1 MLKKI
6 YLTDFQESPFQNG
19 NNITGNLEDVLNKD
33 KKLWIKIL
41 WKLVTLSDTIT
52 IANIRS

>member
-19 NNITGNLEDVLNKD
+19 NNITGNLKEVLNKD

-41 WKLVTLSDTIT
+41 
-52 IANIRS
+52 

>member
-19 NNITGNLEDVLNKD
+19 NNITGNLEEVLNKD

>member
-6 YLTDFQESPFQNG
+6 YLVDFQESPFQNG
-19 NNITGNLEDVLNKD
+19 NSITGNLEEVLNKD

>member
-6 YLTDFQESPFQNG
+6 YLVDFQESPFQNG
-19 NNITGNLEDVLNKD
+19 NSITGNLEEVLNKD

-41 WKLVTLSDTIT
+41 
-52 IANIRS
+52 